1 MKAVILKGNHSVQ
14 VDDVPVPELEADT
27 DVLVKVHLA
36 GLCGSDLH
44 FYRGKEG
51 PATGFTLG
59 HEFVGSIVR
68 IGTAVQRFKLGDV
81 VLAPFSLS
89 CGACFYCM
97 KGHTSRCLSS
107 ISLGTGVGVPG
118 AQAEYIRIPMADAC
132 VFPLPRSIPPHLAL
146 LLADV
151 LPTGY
156 MTAHNALSL
165 LSTDPDQPATSEVQS
180 KRTLGG
186 ACVVVGCGPV
196 GLCAIIAARTMFATV
211 FATDPSEGRRAQAA
225 QYGATALPADALR
238 AEVLAVTEGRGAD
251 AALEV
256 VGNGAALRTAMSLVR
271 PYGVVSSCGVHG
283 QMDMD
288 GELLYGKNLRLQFG
302 RCSVRRYFEPAREL
316 LQSSP
321 ETFADFIQHQ
331 VPLDEA
337 EEWYRR
343 FEKGEVGKTVFEI
356 SPVPL

>member
-1 MKAVILKGNHSVQ
+1 
-14 VDDVPVPELEADT
+14 
-27 DVLVKVHLA
+27 
-36 GLCGSDLH
+36 
-44 FYRGKEG
+44 
-51 PATGFTLG
+51 
-59 HEFVGSIVR
+59 
-68 IGTAVQRFKLGDV
+68 
-81 VLAPFSLS
+81 
-89 CGACFYCM
+89 
-97 KGHTSRCLSS
+97 
-107 ISLGTGVGVPG
+107 
-118 AQAEYIRIPMADAC
+118 MADAC

-165 LSTDPDQPATSEVQS
+165 LSTDPPGTES
-180 KRTLGG
+180 KGG
-186 ACVVVGCGPV
+186 LSGVCVVVGCGPV

-211 FATDPSEGRRAQAA
+211 FATDPSESRRLQAE

-288 GELLYGKNLRLQFG
+288 GELLYGKKY
-302 RCSVRRYFEPAREL
+302 VIH
-316 LQSSP
+316 SP
-321 ETFADFIQHQ
+321 LWGA
-331 VPLDEA
+331 
-337 EEWYRR
+337 
-343 FEKGEVGKTVFEI
+343 
-356 SPVPL
+356 

>member
-1 MKAVILKGNHSVQ
+1 MHRIR
-14 VDDVPVPELEADT
+14 
-27 DVLVKVHLA
+27 LA
-36 GLCGSDLH
+36 LLPRQRRTSN
-44 FYRGKEG
+44 
-51 PATGFTLG
+51 GFHARSRVCRVCRPCRLWG
-59 HEFVGSIVR
+59 E
-68 IGTAVQRFKLGDV
+68 AVQARRRCPRAILL
-81 VLAPFSLS
+81 VLRYAVSNDLSLKCQADS
-89 CGACFYCM
+89 VGACFYCT

-118 AQAEYIRIPMADAC
+118 AQAEYIRVPMADAC

-165 LSTDPDQPATSEVQS
+165 LSTDPPGTES
-180 KRTLGG
+180 KGGLGG
-186 ACVVVGCGPV
+186 VCVVVGCGPV

-211 FATDPSEGRRAQAA
+211 FATDPSESRRLQAE

-288 GELLYGKNLRLQFG
+288 GELLYGKK
-302 RCSVRRYFEPAREL
+302 YFIH
-316 LQSSP
+316 SP
-321 ETFADFIQHQ
+321 LWGA
-331 VPLDEA
+331 
-337 EEWYRR
+337 
-343 FEKGEVGKTVFEI
+343 
-356 SPVPL
+356 